1 MIKKLMIAVKPNA
14 VINTV
19 FEHLGDKVYFIMN
32 YICITSRQLYL
43 ENNYAS
49 TIKDIISLPC
59 CNNSVVQFERTF

>member
-32 YICITSRQLYL
+32 YICITSHL